1 MSTPA
6 DHEPAGSHR
15 GRALALALFLL
26 ASVALG
32 AVSVSLGWIRPQMI
46 RQAVAESGALGM
58 VVYILAV
65 AVIEM
70 LWIPRAWGLFAGG
83 ALYGPFVGF
92 LLSLVADMLGGTLC
106 YLIARGGGRAWAQRI
121 LATRPRAARVTKL
134 LAERRGGVTVAFLR
148 VVPIAHYTAVSYAAG
163 VSGVSVRAFLLGNA
177 VGLIPGAIVYPLIG
191 DAALDPTSPRFI
203 VAVSLLVAAFFGS
216 IFLTRWFLRR
226 SSAEGPA
233 SERPDEAETGT
244 EPQ

>member
-1 MSTPA
+1 V
-6 DHEPAGSHR
+6 
-15 GRALALALFLL
+15 LALFLL
-26 ASVALG
+26 VSLALG
-32 AVSVSLGWIRPQMI
+32 AVSVAMGWIRPEMI
-46 RQAVAESGALGM
+46 RQAVSESGALGM

-65 AVIEM
+65 AIIEL

-83 ALYGPFVGF
+83 ALYGPFLGF

-106 YLIARGGGRAWAQRI
+106 YLIARGGGRAWAQRM
-121 LATRPRAARVTKL
+121 LETRPRAARVTAL
-134 LAERRGGVTVAFLR
+134 LAERRGGATVAFLR

-163 VSGVSVRAFLLGNA
+163 VSGVSGRAFLIGNA

-203 VAVSLLVAAFFGS
+203 IAVSLLVVAFFGS

-226 SSAEGPA
+226 STQAPA
-233 SERPDEAETGT
+233 SERPEDAEEEADA